1 MGFEPMRA
9 EHNGLA
15 VHRLNHSATLS
26 SQFSQVFLQHC
37 LLSLSRSDFILNVDS
52 PERPTGISAPPFE
65 EFDHEAATIDN
76 DEIDPVLELCVSSPS
91 PSLSSE
97 ATGLLPLLPSPIS
110 SPEKELMD
118 EELMNKQSNKGL
130 LGLIGKANT
139 ASETLPLPPSL
150 SLSPSLPLPLSLF
163 PYLSLLMQHCSFRPQ
178 VSGTG
183 AEPLSPDSD
192 GTPKF

>member
-26 SQFSQVFLQHC
+26 SQFSQVFLQHS

-65 EFDHEAATIDN
+65 EFDHEAATIGS

-91 PSLSSE
+91 PPLSSE

-110 SPEKELMD
+110 SPEELMD

-130 LGLIGKANT
+130 LGLIGR
-139 ASETLPLPPSL
+139 SGRQTLHLKLSLSHPPSL
-150 SLSPSLPLPLSLF
+150 CPSLPPPSV
-163 PYLSLLMQHCSFRPQ
+163 MQHCSFRPQ